1 MIQVPKLGGTMRNLC
16 WLSEDQIP
24 QLRPFFPKG
33 HANLCVDDR
42 RVLIGIIFIN
52 RNGLR
57 LRDAPK
63 KYAPAKTLYNRW
75 KRWGDMWVFVWMMEG
90 LASEATV
97 PKRVIS
103 TDWPGHG
110 GPEYQ
115 IACCH

>member
-1 MIQVPKLGGTMRNLC
+1 MRNLC
-16 WLSEDQIP
+16 WQSEDQMP
-24 QLRPFFPKG
+24 QLRQFFPKG